1 VEANAYELDGHL
13 PSAPLAEPLTARR
26 VIAPRAGVVA
36 GLSPVGGVEVFD
48 LVTKLAWP
56 LAVPSKG
63 QAPYS
68 FVEIAPDGSR
78 VLAMTASSLLVWTLD
93 LPTSPD
99 ATRAW
104 LDKLTNATAD
114 SPNEPLTWR

>member
-1 VEANAYELDGHL
+1 M
-13 PSAPLAEPLTARR
+13 PSAPVAQPIAHSG
-26 VIAPRAGVVA
+26 VIAPRGGLVA

-48 LVTKLAWP
+48 PVTKLAWP